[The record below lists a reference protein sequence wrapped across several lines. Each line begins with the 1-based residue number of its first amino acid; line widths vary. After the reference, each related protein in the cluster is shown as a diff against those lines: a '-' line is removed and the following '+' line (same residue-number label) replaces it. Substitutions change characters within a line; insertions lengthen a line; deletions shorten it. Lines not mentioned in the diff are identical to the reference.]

1 MTAKDLI
8 PFTKNDP
15 RINRKGR
22 PKSFKALRELV
33 QSVGNAPATDK
44 NGDPIIIDGHIA
56 TVAEM
61 IVRSW
66 TKDPK
71 RQRDFIEY
79 GYGKVPNPVEV
90 TGENGSEIVL
100 KVIYDNKPDA
110 AV

>member
-1 MTAKDLI
+1 MANEENLK
-8 PFTKNDP
+8 PFKTGDP

-33 QSVGNAPATDK
+33 QSVGNDIAKDGK
-44 NGDPIIIDGHIA
+44 GNPIEIDGHIA

-79 GYGKVPNPVEV
+79 GYGKVPNPIIMSDEDGKPTTIKV
-90 TGENGSEIVL
+90 TIKDDE
-100 KVIYDNKPDA
+100 
-110 AV
+110 